1 MSIQDTE
8 VITANFN
15 KKAMDYLECNN
26 FNSALSL
33 LHQANFLLKN
43 KQLTEGIVKLRC
55 TTLNNLGCIYK
66 RLEKHKK
73 ALQYLHEALTL
84 GTRFN
89 SITDMAGVHLN
100 ISVIK
105 SLLSSHEE
113 ALFHALKALKIA
125 NKHIIRDS
133 AKTTTLLSAYFQC
146 AHEFQQLHKSKDAIR
161 YLQHGYQ
168 IASIQLGKNHII
180 TLKFFKALHDK
191 SMKNIRVG
199 SDLKKI
205 NNILQPIKEKRNGT
219 ATRRGEVK
227 STEPRYKVRTHK
239 QARSY
244 VPSPVQINKL
254 YKSPQLSSNY
264 IQKSPEIKKNMENIE
279 NSLQS
284 IQKFLDSYKAKVPFF
299 NKFSRAS
306 LSLSITPKS
315 NYNKLENA
323 VIIIQKNVRMWMSR
337 KKFKEILKSTRI
349 IQKKY
354 RDRKIYRRIKEGVG
368 VNEFNAQFNYDILLK
383 EMKKEKIE
391 KSVQTYLEIKKEI
404 SFSIIPAAKEVKF
417 HNEVIKLQRF
427 IRRYI
432 ARKKNILGKV
442 EA

>member
-8 VITANFN
+8 VVTANFN

-43 KQLTEGIVKLRC
+43 KQLTDGIIKLKC
-55 TTLNNLGCIYK
+55 TTLNNLGCVYK

-125 NKHIIRDS
+125 NKHIVRDS
-133 AKTTTLLSAYFQC
+133 VKTNTLLSAYFQC
-146 AHEFQQLHKSKDAIR
+146 AHEFQQLHKAKDAIR
-161 YLQHGYQ
+161 YLQHGYE
-168 IASIQLGKNHII
+168 ISSIQLGKNHII

-191 SMKNIRVG
+191 SMKNIRPG
-199 SDLKKI
+199 GDLKKI

-219 ATRRGEVK
+219 AVRRDEVK
-227 STEPRYKVRTHK
+227 STEPRYNVRTHR
-239 QARSY
+239 QTRSY
-244 VPSPVQINKL
+244 IPSPAQIKKL
-254 YKSPQLSSNY
+254 NKSPQSSGNY
-264 IQKSPEIKKNMENIE
+264 VKKSPEIKKNMENIE
-279 NSLQS
+279 KSLHG
-284 IQKFLDSYKAKVPFF
+284 IQNFLDSYKAKVPLF

-315 NYNKLENA
+315 NYSKVENA
-323 VIIIQKNVRMWMSR
+323 VIIIQKNVRMWIS
-337 KKFKEILKSTRI
+337 KKKYNQILKNVKI
-349 IQKKY
+349 IQNFY
-354 RDRKIYRRIKEGVG
+354 RDRKIRRKIKEGVG
-368 VNEFNAQFNYDILLK
+368 VNEFNGQFNYDVLIK
-383 EMKKEKIE
+383 ETKKKIE
-391 KSVQTYLEIKKEI
+391 KSVQTYLEVKRGI
-404 SFSIIPAAKEVKF
+404 SFSIMPTKKVKF
-417 HNEVIKLQRF
+417 HNEIIKLQRF
-427 IRRYI
+427 IRRFL
-432 ARKKNILGKV
+432 ARKKYLLQKV
-442 EA
+442 QE